1 MRAAAVFLTLFS
13 EILVSAAI
21 AATTAAAT
29 RLVSRAMLLHSRADA
44 LRELRR
50 RRRWQIR
57 AAAAAAVAAAAV
69 AEEGSPY
76 LSRAEFISNCLTA
89 GSALRRPK
97 RRPER
102 AADARCAIR
111 RLRVSMQTAADSILI
126 MLVSMDCIL
135 TVRPIPAAAAID
147 VV

>member
-1 MRAAAVFLTLFS
+1 M
-13 EILVSAAI
+13 
-21 AATTAAAT
+21 
-29 RLVSRAMLLHSRADA
+29 
-44 LRELRR
+44 
-50 RRRWQIR
+50 
-57 AAAAAAVAAAAV
+57 AAAAV

-89 GSALRRPK
+89 GSALRRPN